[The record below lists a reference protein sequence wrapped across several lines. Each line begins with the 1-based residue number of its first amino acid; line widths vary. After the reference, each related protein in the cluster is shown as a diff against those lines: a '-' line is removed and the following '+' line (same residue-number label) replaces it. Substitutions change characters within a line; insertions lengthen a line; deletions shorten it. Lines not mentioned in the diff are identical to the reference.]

1 MRTPLR
7 GLTHRKK
14 VVSDDRDR
22 RTDGTTSNRLAFVCS
37 TGNGIDCDDDIGDDR
52 PRDRLNFE
60 APEGTDRAEE
70 AGLINGP
77 DVVLFGRSGSCEL
90 RGSSRPEPVASRTGC
105 RPTRLAVGD
114 LQALRQADRLWA
126 G

>member
-52 PRDRLNFE
+52 PRDHLTRE
-60 APEGTDRAEE
+60 APEHSDRAEE
-70 AGLINGP
+70 AGLINEP
-77 DVVLFGRSGSCEL
+77 TVFLFGRSGSCEL
-90 RGSSRPEPVASRTGC
+90 RGSSRPEPVGPRTRC
-105 RPTRLAVGD
+105 
-114 LQALRQADRLWA
+114 
-126 G
+126 